1 MLCHQLESS
10 IATVP
15 GRIMAQPCSPTKRV
29 YAIVSSAS
37 SLRRTMSDSLGH
49 AKVLSVKVLV
59 VPIEIVGSSA
69 RAGNAGVVIMA
80 TRITAAIF
88 PVCFVLISVPPN
100 DLGHG
105 LFPRG
110 FWVFLKVIFHLFL
123 KIIRDGDSIG
133 RHLFDRALDRFPVSD
148 NSRKPLRPNTEFPS
162 WLKAAVLYSK
172 VDGATPT
179 ASNLAA
185 RWLRP
190 ITNWSRDNRDAPT
203 ASMRAFGSGKG
214 TEIPR
219 RSPEPS

>member
-1 MLCHQLESS
+1 VLCHQLESS

-100 DLGHG
+100 DPATASSQGDSG
-105 LFPRG
+105 
-110 FWVFLKVIFHLFL
+110 FHLFL
-123 KIIRDGDSIG
+123 KITGTAIASAGISSIARSIASRIIG
-133 RHLFDRALDRFPVSD
+133 ARA
-148 NSRKPLRPNTEFPS
+148 
-162 WLKAAVLYSK
+162 
-172 VDGATPT
+172 
-179 ASNLAA
+179 
-185 RWLRP
+185 
-190 ITNWSRDNRDAPT
+190 
-203 ASMRAFGSGKG
+203 
-214 TEIPR
+214 
-219 RSPEPS
+219 